1 MEVTEDCFL
10 HECIVK

>member
-1 MEVTEDCFL
+1 MEVTEDCYL